1 MNDITILSLLL
12 EGPKHGYRLKQDA
25 AMIYGAQ
32 QLHNNTIYPLLKRY
46 LEQGWIR
53 QKKAPG
59 ERGQIRLLYELT
71 AAGKKGLVEKLANF
85 SESDAASEEAFRIRT
100 GLFGFLNPADR
111 KRILELRQNYL
122 APRLERVRQIARIP
136 HMDRWASTT
145 VRFLEKQLVLEGKWI
160 SEMMKQV

>member
-1 MNDITILSLLL
+1 MVLSLLL
-12 EGPKHGYRLKQDA
+12 GGAKHGYRLKQDA

-71 AAGKKGLVEKLANF
+71 ATGKKGLLEKLADF
-85 SESDAASEEAFRIRT
+85 TESDAASEQAFRLRT
-100 GLFGFLNPADR
+100 GLFAHLDAADR
-111 KRILELRQNYL
+111 KRILQLRQNYL
-122 APRLERVRQIARIP
+122 APRLERVQQIARIP
-136 HMDRWASTT
+136 EMDSWASGT
-145 VRFLEKQLVLEGKWI
+145 VRLVAKQLALECKWI
-160 SEMMKQV
+160 SEMMTRV